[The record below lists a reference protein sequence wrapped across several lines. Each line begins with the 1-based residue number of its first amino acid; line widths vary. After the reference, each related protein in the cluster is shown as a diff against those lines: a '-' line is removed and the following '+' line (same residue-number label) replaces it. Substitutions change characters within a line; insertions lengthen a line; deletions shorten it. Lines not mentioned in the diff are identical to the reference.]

1 MTERGTAR
9 KAPDTRAER
18 SSIKQII
25 TLYEAWEA
33 AEPGEGA
40 AGLTLWRSRLEAMGP
55 EPLP

>member
-1 MTERGTAR
+1 MERGSTR

-25 TLYEAWEA
+25 ALYEAWEG
-33 AEPGEGA
+33 AEPGKGA
-40 AGLTLWRSRLEAMGP
+40 AGLTLWRSRLDAMGP